1 MPINISRPHPDTVC
15 IVFTKVTSDE
25 LNEAF
30 KAMDDTLAENPKT
43 AKIIIDVS
51 GGYEL
56 SRNSAKSF
64 KSRIKSFSCK
74 SNGGTEVHILFLVFF
89 FLTNECLESFCTHH
103 KLATLMKPAL
113 IGKKFKTFP
122 SGSLEEPI
130 AWCAEQ

>member
-56 SRNSAKSF
+56 SRNSAKDDARF
-64 KSRIKSFSCK
+64 KSRIKSFSCIAF
-74 SNGGTEVHILFLVFF
+74 V
-89 FLTNECLESFCTHH
+89 CTHH